1 MNDLIPCLGSI
12 SFVLIVFSFFA
23 FLRYMRHREILTLA
37 EKGLVYPERRNGKDT
52 LRWGIVI
59 TAIGLA
65 LIVGI
70 APVAWGNFWPLLLI
84 GLLPAFFGLGLVLI
98 YILTREPQEKEEED
112 VQVEE
117 ADTPES

>member
-1 MNDLIPCLGSI
+1 MNDLILCVGGI
-12 SFVLIVFSFFA
+12 SFVLIFFGFFA
-23 FLRYMRHREILTLA
+23 YLRYLRHREILTLA

-98 YILTREPQEKEEED
+98 YILTREPQEKEQED

-117 ADTPES
+117 ADTPEA

>member
-12 SFVLIVFSFFA
+12 SFVLIVFGFFA

-98 YILTREPQEKEEED
+98 YVLTREPKEKEEED

-117 ADTPES
+117 ADTPEA